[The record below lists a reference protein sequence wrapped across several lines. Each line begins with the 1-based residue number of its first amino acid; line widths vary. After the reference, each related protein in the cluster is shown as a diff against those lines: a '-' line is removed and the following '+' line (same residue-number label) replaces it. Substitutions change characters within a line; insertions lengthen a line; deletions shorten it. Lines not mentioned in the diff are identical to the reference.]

1 MSKSKLRNY
10 EDFLLM
16 LNPFWYFQTSN
27 YHDLV
32 RFIESNIF
40 QVFILGHSCGLS
52 DRTMLN
58 MIFEHDHCKSI
69 KLFYH
74 ERSDGSNNFTEVTEE
89 ISRHRGG

>member
-1 MSKSKLRNY
+1 
-10 EDFLLM
+10 M

-69 KLFYH
+69 KLFIMK
-74 ERSDGSNNFTEVTEE
+74 GPMEVT
-89 ISRHRGG
+89 ISRK